1 MGENA
6 RTPSL
11 FDVEGKRV
19 LITGG
24 LSGLGR
30 AVAESFAAQGAVV
43 TVIDVA
49 VDGHEPLTGVRVVE
63 GDVADPGIDKI
74 IVDEIGEMGGLDV
87 LFANAGIDPP
97 HTDDIDWAT
106 WRRVFDVNVE
116 GAARSVEAAAPTLT
130 RQRAGRVIITSSI
143 AGLRANVRV
152 PVGYQSSKAA
162 VAALVKGFALQLAPY
177 GVNVNG
183 LAPGPFATGI
193 GNGKLRTE
201 HGAAVAARVVPL
213 GRVADSREIVGAV
226 QLLSS
231 EASSYITGAVIPVDG
246 GATAGVI

>member
-1 MGENA
+1 MAEKDH
-6 RTPSL
+6 TPHL
-11 FDVEGKRV
+11 FDVGGKRV

-43 TVIDVA
+43 SVIDVA
-49 VDGHEPLTGVRVVE
+49 VKGHVPLDGIRVIE
-63 GDVADPGIDKI
+63 GDVADPGIGKVVADVI
-74 IVDEIGEMGGLDV
+74 DEMGGLDV

-97 HTDDIDWAT
+97 ATDGIDWAT

-116 GAARSVEAAAPTLT
+116 GVARSVEAAVPTLT
-130 RQRAGRVIITSSI
+130 RQRSGRVIITSSI
-143 AGLRANVRV
+143 AGLRANTRI
-152 PVGYQSSKAA
+152 PLEYQSSKAA
-162 VAALVKGFALQLAPY
+162 VAALVKGLALQLAPF

-193 GNGKLRTE
+193 GNGKLRTAQ
-201 HGAAVAARVVPL
+201 GAAAAARVVPL
-213 GRVADSREIVGAV
+213 GRVADPGEIVGAV

-246 GATAGVI
+246 GATAGVF